1 MKSACSRRGAA
12 LITSLWISLIL
23 LVLSMAYLSL
33 LSADYQFTA
42 RQGQKV
48 KAFYLA
54 RAGIEYFASQKVLPS
69 PEPSTKEHRLYFP
82 QGQWS
87 DYCVI
92 EPDEKTGGYVYKGTI
107 AAPHGR
113 ICMQRIL
120 VCPSGDIHTWYERK

>member
-1 MKSACSRRGAA
+1 MKSASPEQGAA

-23 LVLSMAYLSL
+23 LVLAMAYLSL

-54 RAGIEYFASQKVLPS
+54 RAGMEYFAAQQVLPS
-69 PEPSTKEHRLYFP
+69 PEPGTREHRLYFP
-82 QGQWS
+82 QGQRS

-107 AAPHGR
+107 AAPQGR
-113 ICMQRIL
+113 IFVQRVL
-120 VCPSGDIHTWYERK
+120 VCPRGDIHTWYERK